1 MMLLAFD
8 TSMAACSAAVWR
20 PDAGVIAHRFAA
32 MERGHAEALF
42 PMIREVVAEAGTRFA
57 DLRAVAVTRGPGSFT
72 GIRVGVAAARGL
84 ALATGK
90 PAIAATSLEAIA
102 AGAMRGL
109 TPEQAGEPFI
119 VAMDARRGQLYCQ
132 QFAGG
137 RAVSDAQ
144 VLTPEACADTLP
156 HTECIVVGSGAA
168 ALARACGSERSVT
181 VVRPGILPDAADLA
195 AVCAERA
202 PESEPLSPLYLREPD
217 AKPQDGFAV
226 ARLGC

>member
-1 MMLLAFD
+1 MTLLAFD

-20 PDAGVIAHRFAA
+20 PDAGVIAHRFSA

-42 PMIREVVAEAGTRFA
+42 PMIREVMAEAGASFP
-57 DLRAVAVTRGPGSFT
+57 DLRAIAVTRGPGSFT

-90 PAIAATSLEAIA
+90 PIVAATSLEAIA

-109 TPEQAGEPFI
+109 SPEQAREPFV

-144 VLTPEACADTLP
+144 AFTPEACADTLP
-156 HTECIVVGSGAA
+156 HTECVAVGSGAA
-168 ALARACGSERSVT
+168 ALARACGSERSLT
-181 VVRPGILPDAADLA
+181 VVQPGILPEAADLA
-195 AVCAERA
+195 AICAERA
-202 PESEPLSPLYLREPD
+202 PESELLSPLYLREPD

-226 ARLGC
+226 ARLGR